1 MVGTKKMTSGQW
13 FMARLEVATRDKK
26 DLLKLAAVTIRN
38 SHTKRTYSERELP
51 KNTTA
56 LNMRATY
63 AVCNVVAGKDL
74 STDQRLI
81 LIKQRYQK
89 AGYGDFDKD
98 FAKAYPNEY
107 GKEKNQAK
115 ELNPKLVARRQT
127 SRG

>member
-51 KNTTA
+51 KNPTA

-63 AVCNVVAGKDL
+63 AICNVVTGKDL

-107 GKEKNQAK
+107 GKKKIKQKNLIRNWLHGA
-115 ELNPKLVARRQT
+115 EH
-127 SRG
+127 